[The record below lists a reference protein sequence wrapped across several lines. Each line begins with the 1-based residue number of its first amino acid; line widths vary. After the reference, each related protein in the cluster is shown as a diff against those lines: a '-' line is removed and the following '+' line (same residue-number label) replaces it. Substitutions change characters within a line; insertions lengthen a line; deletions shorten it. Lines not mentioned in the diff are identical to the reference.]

1 MRLLRRSL
9 GLALLTLLLAAFP
22 WGPLF
27 PWSPWKPGYD
37 AIHLARAAVFIPS
50 GTTAPAAYREI
61 DRYIRTAE
69 QTLQLAAPK
78 RMTIVLT
85 PDWSTFRRLMPHI
98 RSTGIGAVAL
108 ATGDVIY
115 VTPKVT
121 RMKFDHGEFLRHE
134 ICHAV
139 IHQNQTILNAY
150 RMANVEW
157 LNEGLAVWLGDQKS
171 YFTKEEM
178 LTRARREDLLPI
190 VDPQRRNPQTFQI
203 RYAYQ
208 VWRYFNEFLIQQ
220 YGRETFQR
228 YLRAVMADPPAWR
241 TQFQPIF
248 QTPFEEAIKLYHRQ
262 LKEGG

>member
-1 MRLLRRSL
+1 MRSLRRAI
-9 GLALLTLLLAAFP
+9 GLTVLTLLMAAFP

-37 AIHLARAAVFIPS
+37 AIHLARADVYIPS
-50 GTTAPAAYREI
+50 GSTAPAAYHQI
-61 DRYIRTAE
+61 DTFIRHTE

-85 PDWSTFRRLMPHI
+85 PDWSHFRRLMPHI

-115 VTPKVT
+115 VTP
-121 RMKFDHGEFLRHE
+121 RIAANKFDHAEFLRHE

-139 IHQNQTILNAY
+139 IHQNQSFLNAF
-150 RMANVEW
+150 RMTKVEW
-157 LNEGLAVWLGDQKS
+157 LSEGLAVWLGDQKS

-178 LTRARREDLLPI
+178 LTRARKEDLLPTI
-190 VDPQRRNPQTFQI
+190 DPHRRNPHTFQI

-208 VWRYFNEFLIQQ
+208 VWRYFNEFLIQH

-228 YLRAVMADPPAWR
+228 YLRAVMSDPPAWR
-241 TQFQPIF
+241 TQFQSTF
-248 QTPFEEAIKLYHRQ
+248 QAPLEDAVKLYQRTLQ
-262 LKEGG
+262 D